1 MGARQAFV
9 RLLTLLTCF
18 TIGACAA
25 PPQAAAPTPAPPTA
39 PPKPTTVPTPR
50 VVIDADMGSSDIMA
64 ILYLLQHPEV
74 EVAAI
79 TVAGTGEAHCEP
91 GVRHALGLVALAGA
105 GPIPVACGREQPL
118 VGTKKFPTLIR
129 ERADGDMGIT
139 WPEVEVSAAQ
149 PAAELLAATVSAAP
163 QKPTLLTLGP
173 LTNVAEALEADPGLA
188 ERLEMIYVMGGAFDV
203 PGNIPDLVPVS
214 DNLTAEFNMY
224 IDPVAAQ
231 TVLESGAPVTFV
243 PLDAAQDVPTAWPFT
258 FYKTLM
264 ANQNT
269 PAAKAVLELFEGD
282 PSLRQEGQFFLH
294 TLAAIMAADGQAATL
309 EEKTV
314 TVSSADGEEYGRTLE
329 DAVGRPARV
338 AVAANAGQIEGRFLT
353 VLNGGEALAESTT
366 APIIVVTITDEGC
379 TADDLEPVPTGEI
392 AIERVVQG
400 SRYGLYPTV
409 IGTLDEGMTGE
420 DLATWPNAPFEP
432 PWFNFITGAE
442 ALPNS
447 RSLMV
452 VTVEEGPL
460 YMSCLARP
468 PDVILGVI
476 GPIEVLP

>member
-1 MGARQAFV
+1 MGAQQAFV
-9 RLLTLLTCF
+9 RLLSLLACL
-18 TIGACAA
+18 TIGACAT
-25 PPQAAAPTPAPPTA
+25 PPQAAALTPAPPTA
-39 PPKPTTVPTPR
+39 PPEPTAIPTPQ
-50 VVIDADMGSSDIMA
+50 VLIDADMGSSDIMA

-91 GVRHALGLVALAGA
+91 GVRHALGLVTLAGV
-105 GPIPVACGREQPL
+105 GPLPVACGREQPL
-118 VGTKKFPTLIR
+118 AGTKKFPTLVR
-129 ERADGDMGIT
+129 ERAASDMGIT
-139 WPEVEVSAAQ
+139 WPEVEAPAAQ
-149 PAAELLAATVSAAP
+149 PAAELLAATAAAAP
-163 QKPTLLTLGP
+163 QKLTLVALGP
-173 LTNVAEALEADPGLA
+173 LTNVAEALQTDQRLA

-203 PGNIPDLVPVS
+203 PGNIPSLVPIS

-224 IDPVAAQ
+224 IDPAA
-231 TVLESGAPVTFV
+231 TKAVLESGAPVTFV

-258 FYKTLM
+258 FYKTLA

-269 PAAKAVLELFEGD
+269 PAAKAVLKLFEGD
-282 PSLRQEGQFFLH
+282 PALRQEGQFFLH
-294 TLAAIMAADGQAATL
+294 ILAAVMAADGQAATL

-314 TVSSADGEEYGRTLE
+314 TVSDADGNEYGRTVE

-338 AVAANAGQIEGRFLT
+338 AVDADPGQIEEHFLT
-353 VLNGGEALAESTT
+353 VLNGGESLAEPSI
-366 APIIVVTITDEGC
+366 APPIVVTITDEGC
-379 TADDLEPVPTGEI
+379 AADNLGPVQAGEI
-392 AIERVVQG
+392 AIERVVEG

-409 IGTLDEGMTGE
+409 IGTLDDGVTGE

-452 VTVEEGPL
+452 VNVEEGPL

-468 PDVILGVI
+468 PDVILGVV